1 MQEGSILLT
10 TLSLHLTPGTE
21 IEVINIIVNY
31 CQPNT
36 ICINAIQQTA
46 TNFETVKH
54 YSMAFQSYNN
64 TMIGYYSY

>member
-36 ICINAIQQTA
+36 ICINPIQQTA
-46 TNFETVKH
+46 TNLKLL
-54 YSMAFQSYNN
+54 N
-64 TMIGYYSY
+64 TIQWLFSHTIT